1 LIENGVDDLQ
11 TILQLK
17 DEHISQMGIPLGHK
31 LKMIKRIRI
40 LNEENRKAQII
51 KNEME

>member
-1 LIENGVDDLQ
+1 MGV
-11 TILQLK
+11 
-17 DEHISQMGIPLGHK
+17 PLGHK

-40 LNEENRKAQII
+40 LKEENHKASVI